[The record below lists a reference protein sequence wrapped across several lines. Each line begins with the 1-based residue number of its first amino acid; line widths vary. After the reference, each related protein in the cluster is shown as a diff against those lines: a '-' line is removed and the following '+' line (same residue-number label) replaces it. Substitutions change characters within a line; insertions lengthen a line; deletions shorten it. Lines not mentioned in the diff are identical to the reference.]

1 MRAST
6 LPVSTVVNR
15 IAVVVPA
22 HNEEDLVADCVTSVL
37 VAARHT
43 PHEVAVTVVLDNCT
57 DATARRIPLG
67 VQVISCS
74 FGSVG
79 AARRE
84 GFARHGA
91 VDDAATWF
99 ASTDADSRVPPHWFQ
114 QQLHFADQGAD
125 CFLGTV
131 TPDGWTGWT
140 RDVER
145 RYTESYRNEEG
156 HSHIHGANLGMRA
169 ATYHAVGG
177 FSPLPHGEDVELI
190 HRVRAFGARVVA
202 SHHAPVITS
211 TRARGRAE
219 HGFAAHLRS
228 LDSAS
233 RPAAP
238 SPAAPFPDP
247 PQLAP
252 SPTGGFA

>member
-1 MRAST
+1 M
-6 LPVSTVVNR
+6 
-15 IAVVVPA
+15 VVPA

-37 VAARHT
+37 VAARNT
-43 PHEVAVTVVLDNCT
+43 PHEVAVTVVLDDCT

-67 VQVISCS
+67 VRVISCS

-79 AARRE
+79 AARRA

-91 VDDAATWF
+91 GVVDDSATWF
-99 ASTDADSRVPPHWFQ
+99 ASTDADSRVPPHWFE
-114 QQLHFADQGAD
+114 QQLHFADRGAD
-125 CFLGTV
+125 CYLGTV

-145 RYTESYRNEEG
+145 RYAESYRNEEG
-156 HSHIHGANLGMRA
+156 HNHIHGANLGMRA

-177 FSPLPHGEDVELI
+177 FAPIPHGEDVELVR
-190 HRVRAFGARVVA
+190 RVRAFGARVVA

-233 RPAAP
+233 RTAP
-238 SPAAPFPDP
+238 SCPVIAPM
-247 PQLAP
+247 
-252 SPTGGFA
+252 GGFA